1 MNNNSIKQQKSNNS
15 YKRKLKCLGNCVET
29 NNFTFHP
36 ITLNLIKN
44 NQPNKI
50 CSSELHFI
58 NGDIKYTKSCS
69 SDNKISSNDIQKF
82 MALPY
87 LNLSSEQML
96 SIYNIDTIDNMIN
109 WIKDKIQDDMP
120 FQYVNRIINI
130 WIKYNYNDF
139 VKKNSTLVNLYNI
152 LNSKYWF
159 LELSNLD
166 KYIVRWFKNKDYND
180 FSFNLGGDIYRD
192 YES

>member
-1 MNNNSIKQQKSNNS
+1 MNNNSIKQLKSKDVF
-15 YKRKLKCLGNCVET
+15 KRKLKCLGNCVDT

-44 NQPNKI
+44 NLPNKI

-96 SIYNIDTIDNMIN
+96 SIYKIDTIDNMIN

-139 VKKNSTLVNLYNI
+139 VKNNSTLVNLYNI

-192 YES
+192 YKS